1 MLMTSG
7 ALLMVLA
14 YFACIHLL
22 QKADSHAEQI
32 ELRALFD
39 RWVDAGKPTGE
50 QLASFM
56 QGRRQDFLINS
67 QSFAFEQTNYVGVFA
82 LTNLVSQDNAQLV
95 ITTNKVL
102 LLVVSNRIVEV
113 IRFSAPPF

>member
-1 MLMTSG
+1 MRRAMLMTSG
-7 ALLMVLA
+7 ALLLVLA

-22 QKADSHAEQI
+22 QKADSHAERI

-56 QGRRQDFLINS
+56 QGRRQDFLISS
-67 QSFAFEQTNYVGVFA
+67 QFFVFEHTNYVGQFA
-82 LTNLVSQDNAQLV
+82 LTNLVSHESGMLV
-95 ITTNKVL
+95 ITTNK
-102 LLVVSNRIVEV
+102 
-113 IRFSAPPF
+113 